1 MYIVWYSKNCHLII
15 AAHGKYRSFGR
26 FAEVRNEVELLLVYR
41 IEWRGR

>member
-1 MYIVWYSKNCHLII
+1 LFV
-15 AAHGKYRSFGR
+15 R